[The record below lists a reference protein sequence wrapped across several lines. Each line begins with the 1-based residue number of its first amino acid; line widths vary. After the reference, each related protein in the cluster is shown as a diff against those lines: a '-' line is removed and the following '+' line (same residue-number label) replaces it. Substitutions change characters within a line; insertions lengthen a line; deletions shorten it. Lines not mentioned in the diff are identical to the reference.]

1 MLGLSRS
8 ASPITMR
15 KDGLGFRDSTVLPR
29 GSAIF
34 KAIYA
39 NLCALL
45 RLNEGRRVKGVG
57 A

>member
-15 KDGLGFRDSTVLPR
+15 KDGLGFRDSTVASGLR
-29 GSAIF
+29 YDMRTIASSV
-34 KAIYA
+34 
-39 NLCALL
+39 L
-45 RLNEGRRVKGVG
+45 RLSEGRRVKGVG